1 MRQNYENMS
10 KLSIGFSPCPND
22 TFIFDAM
29 VHQKVDTEG
38 LEFDV
43 IMDDVEALNEMAFA
57 KKLDITKLSYHAFAY
72 CVDDYQLL
80 NAGSALGNGVGP
92 LLIAKRQ
99 ISEADLAQATIAI
112 PGQYTT
118 ANLLFSLA
126 YPQSKSKIPMLFS
139 DVEDAVIAGAVD
151 AGLIIHENRFTYED
165 KGLIKLKDLG
175 EFWEELSGHP
185 IPLGGIVI
193 RRELEYALQQK
204 VDRVLKRSLE
214 YAFANTEDVLP
225 FVKDFAQE
233 MDQDVMLKHI
243 GLYVNEFTL
252 DLGQKGRDA
261 ITFMLEY
268 GRKVGSLPA
277 SDLDVFL

>member
-1 MRQNYENMS
+1 MS

-43 IMDDVEALNEMAFA
+43 KMADVEALNEMAFA
-57 KKLDITKLSYHAFAY
+57 QKLDITKLSYHAFAY
-72 CVDDYQLL
+72 CIEAYQLL
-80 NAGSALGNGVGP
+80 HSGSALGNGVGP
-92 LLIAKRQ
+92 ILVAKKQ
-99 ISEADLAQATIAI
+99 LSMDDLAQATIAI

-118 ANLLFSLA
+118 ANLLLSLA
-126 YPQSKSKIPMLFS
+126 FPDAGSKIPMLFS
-139 DVEDAVIAGAVD
+139 DVEDAVIAGALD

-165 KGLIKLKDLG
+165 KGLLKITDLG
-175 EFWEELSGHP
+175 EYWEAFSGHP

-193 RRELEYALQQK
+193 KRSLETALQQK

-233 MDQDVMLKHI
+233 MDQEVMLKHI

-252 DLGQKGRDA
+252 DLGEKGRAA
-261 ITFMLEY
+261 IEFMFDH
-268 GRKVGSLPA
+268 GRKIGMLPM
-277 SDLDVFL
+277 SDKVIFV

>member
-1 MRQNYENMS
+1 MS
-10 KLSIGFSPCPND
+10 KLTIGFSPCPND

-38 LEFDV
+38 LDFEV
-43 IMDDVEALNEMAFA
+43 MMADVEELNEMAFA

-80 NAGSALGNGVGP
+80 HAGSALGNGVGP
-92 LLIAKRQ
+92 LLIAKRPLT
-99 ISEADLAQATIAI
+99 EDDLAQATIAI

-118 ANLLFSLA
+118 ANLLLSLA
-126 YPQSKSKIPMLFS
+126 YPQAKSKIPMLFS

-165 KGLIKLKDLG
+165 KGLLKIKDLG
-175 EFWEELSGHP
+175 EFWEAFSGHP

-193 RRELEYALQQK
+193 RRGLETALQQK
-204 VDRVLKRSLE
+204 VDRVLRRSLE

-252 DLGQKGRDA
+252 DLGEKGRAA
-261 ITFMLEY
+261 IEFMFRH
-268 GRKVGSLPA
+268 GRETGSLPD
-277 SDLDVFL
+277 SEFGIFV